1 MPTRPTA
8 WSECVTQM
16 QNRVARR
23 SQDEHLLSW
32 LCMALTSPVL
42 RCAAPLFSLSSLTLH
57 PLTGPRPTPLFPLSV
72 IPSSRTLAHCSRI
85 FSLFLPPFPLSEPS
99 VTPLMCPQTPPFSLS
114 LVAVSLQFSLISSSF
129 IPLFL
134 ASPGTVF
141 FQPTLFHSPPPQLP
155 TFPPNLALT
164 SICLLISK
172 CSPLPSVLSW
182 CC

>member
-57 PLTGPRPTPLFPLSV
+57 PLTGPALPLCFPFLLSPV
-72 IPSSRTLAHCSRI
+72 LAHWLIVLGS
-85 FSLFLPPFPLSEPS
+85 FLFFCLPFHYRSHQSHHSCARKHL
-99 VTPLMCPQTPPFSLS
+99 LSLS

>member
-42 RCAAPLFSLSSLTLH
+42 RCATPLFSLSSLTLH
-57 PLTGPRPTPLFPLSV
+57 PLTGPRPTPLFPLSF

-99 VTPLMCPQTPPFSLS
+99 VTPLMCLQTPPFSLS
-114 LVAVSLQFSLISSSF
+114 HSCFTSIFSHLFLFYPFVSCQSGHSFLSTHSF
-129 IPLFL
+129 IHLPRSSPLFH
-134 ASPGTVF
+134 
-141 FQPTLFHSPPPQLP
+141 PTWP
-155 TFPPNLALT
+155 
-164 SICLLISK
+164 
-172 CSPLPSVLSW
+172 
-182 CC
+182 

>member
-1 MPTRPTA
+1 MHGA
-8 WSECVTQM
+8 
-16 QNRVARR
+16 
-23 SQDEHLLSW
+23 DLS
-32 LCMALTSPVL
+32 C
-42 RCAAPLFSLSSLTLH
+42 APLCRSSVFSVLSHPSPSDRPPPYPSVSPFFYPQFSHTGSLFSDLFSFSASLSTIGAISHTTH
-57 PLTGPRPTPLFPLSV
+57 VPANTSF
-72 IPSSRTLAHCSRI
+72 
-85 FSLFLPPFPLSEPS
+85 
-99 VTPLMCPQTPPFSLS
+99 LS